1 MDHHRP
7 RHPFPGALL
16 FAALALAP
24 AGTGS
29 SPAAPPGKDPAPP
42 VSPLIE
48 RATVELVL
56 IEAYVQDSR
65 GRPIEGLGV
74 DDFSLKVD
82 GHARPIASLE
92 FRSASATPGAPAE
105 PGRRAEGT
113 EPEPAPGQRYPRRFI
128 LFFEDRTSSYQN
140 LTQARLAVDRFLVSG
155 LLPDDQVA
163 LAAFDRRL
171 RLLQEFTS
179 DREAL
184 KRTIESS
191 LKDTGRH
198 SDFVSENTDRDGE
211 FSRLMQGSDPSQRN
225 MWQAYFLA
233 SSHAMEQTP
242 KLRSVLG
249 ALRTLVDSLAPYPG
263 YKAIVFMG
271 DGVPENAAVDYFE
284 RLAQQAPGADLMNRA
299 SAYDLSL
306 EIKQLAHEAAAVGV
320 TLHSVQTTG
329 LATGSREVRSASRRG
344 NTLAALALQ
353 TGGTASTSNDF
364 VQALV
369 EAETASRAYYLI
381 GYAPEGPPDGQFHT
395 VQLRVKRSGARLR
408 WRRGFTRL
416 LPQEARERAV
426 QAAYVLPDLYS
437 DLGIEISAIA
447 GPGDGAARVVDL
459 VVHLPPGRALLVPQP
474 EGSMARLDVGFVALD
489 DSGRET
495 LRTARQ
501 VRLAIGTGGGRD
513 LPGLDFFSRVRLP
526 RDGQT
531 VTAVVSDLAGG
542 TLGAARLKIPPAE
555 AFRDVVGLSIYSL
568 GEKSLWVEVPASAEG
583 RPAAEAAADYSVGP
597 ALKTTFSVGEPLAYG
612 FRLERP
618 ERVAGLRLEIRGGGK
633 VFRSI
638 PVPPGAVGQDEKA
651 GPVPGTIKMDLPT
664 EGLPAGDYVLAVRT
678 GEPGGPGGDLATVP
692 FRLTAAAGGP
702 GSRTGS

>member
-1 MDHHRP
+1 MRLGRP
-7 RHPFPGALL
+7 ALRL
-16 FAALALAP
+16 ALALGL
-24 AGTGS
+24 AGVALAS
-29 SPAAPPGKDPAPP
+29 AAPPEEGAATGTPA
-42 VSPLIE
+42 LIE

-56 IEAYVQDSR
+56 IEAYVTDSR
-65 GRPIEGLGV
+65 GRPIEDLEAA
-74 DDFSLKVD
+74 DFVLQVD
-82 GHARPIASLE
+82 GHARPITSLE
-92 FRSASATPGAPAE
+92 FKSAAAAPEAAGRAEAGAAEGSVPAPA
-105 PGRRAEGT
+105 PRPRH
-113 EPEPAPGQRYPRRFI
+113 PRRFL
-128 LFFEDRTSSYQN
+128 LFFEDRTSSFQN
-140 LTQARLAVDRFLVSG
+140 LSQARRATERFLASS

-163 LAAFDRRL
+163 LAAYDRRL
-171 RLLQEFTS
+171 RVLQDFTA

-184 KRTIESS
+184 RRAIESS
-191 LKDTGRH
+191 LNDPLRY
-198 SDFVSENTDRDGE
+198 SDFASETADRERD
-211 FSRLMQGSDPSQRN
+211 FSRLLHGPGQPTEDRMGE
-225 MWQAYFLA
+225 ATLLA
-233 SSHAMEQTP
+233 ITRGQEETP
-242 KLRSVLG
+242 RLRSVLS

-271 DGVPENAAVDYFE
+271 DGVPENPAVDYFE
-284 RLAQQAPGADLMNRA
+284 RLAQRSPSAHLMSRAAP
-299 SAYDLSL
+299 YDLSL

-320 TLHSVQTTG
+320 TLHCVQTTG
-329 LATGSREVRSASRRG
+329 LAAGSAEGRAASRRS
-344 NTLAALALQ
+344 NTLATLALN
-353 TGGTASTSNDF
+353 TGGTASTSNDLF
-364 VQALV
+364 KALV
-369 EAETASRAYYLI
+369 EAETASRAYYVI
-381 GYAPEGPPDGQFHT
+381 GYAPEGAPDGQYHT

-416 LPQEARERAV
+416 RPQEARERAV

-474 EGSMARLDVGFVALD
+474 EGSMARLEVGFVALD

-501 VRLAIGTGGGRD
+501 VRVAIGTGGGRD

-555 AFRDVVGLSIYSL
+555 AVRDVVGLSIYSL

-583 RPAAEAAADYSVGP
+583 RPAAEAVADYSVGP

-664 EGLPAGDYVLAVRT
+664 EGLPAGDYVLAVKT

>member
-1 MDHHRP
+1 MRLGRP
-7 RHPFPGALL
+7 ALRL
-16 FAALALAP
+16 ALALGL
-24 AGTGS
+24 AGVALAS
-29 SPAAPPGKDPAPP
+29 AAPPEEGAATGTPA
-42 VSPLIE
+42 LIE

-56 IEAYVQDSR
+56 IEAYVTDSR
-65 GRPIEGLGV
+65 GRPIEDLEAA
-74 DDFSLKVD
+74 DFVLQVD

-92 FRSASATPGAPAE
+92 FKSAAAAPEAAGRAEAGAAEGSVPAPA
-105 PGRRAEGT
+105 PR
-113 EPEPAPGQRYPRRFI
+113 PRYPRRFL
-128 LFFEDRTSSYQN
+128 LFFEDRTSSFQN
-140 LTQARLAVDRFLVSG
+140 LSQARRATERFLASS

-163 LAAFDRRL
+163 LAAFDRSL
-171 RLLQEFTS
+171 RVLQDFTA

-184 KRTIESS
+184 KRAIESS
-191 LKDTGRH
+191 LDDPRRF
-198 SDFVSENTDRDGE
+198 SDFASDVAASERE
-211 FSRLMQGSDPSQRN
+211 FSRLLRGTG
-225 MWQAYFLA
+225 QAPPEAVLMA
-233 SSHAMEQTP
+233 LTRGQEETP
-242 KLRSVLG
+242 RLRSVLG

-271 DGVPENAAVDYFE
+271 DGVPENPAVDYFE
-284 RLAQQAPGADLMNRA
+284 RLAQRAPDAHLMTRA
-299 SAYDLSL
+299 AQYDLSL

-329 LATGSREVRSASRRG
+329 LAAGSAEGRAASRRS
-344 NTLAALALQ
+344 NTLATLALN
-353 TGGTASTSNDF
+353 TGGTASTSNDLF
-364 VQALV
+364 KALT
-369 EAETASRAYYLI
+369 EAETASRAYYLV
-381 GYAPEGPPDGQFHT
+381 GYVPEGPPDGQYHT

-474 EGSMARLDVGFVALD
+474 EGPTARLEVGFVALD

-495 LRTARQ
+495 LRAARQ
-501 VRLAIGTGGGRD
+501 VRLTMGAGEDRD
-513 LPGLDFFSRVRLP
+513 APGVDFFSRVRLP
-526 RDGQT
+526 RGGQT
-531 VTAVVSDLAGG
+531 VTAVISDLAGG

-555 AFRDVVGLSIYSL
+555 AVRDVVGLSIYSL

-583 RPAAEAAADYSVGP
+583 RPAAEAVADYSAGP

-678 GEPGGPGGDLATVP
+678 GEPRGPGGDLATVP